1 MSENTSEVSSSRH
14 TTISSVPN
22 HSTLIS
28 FNAAAQLSVK
38 LTHENYTSWKAQW
51 DALFYGY
58 DLLGFISRI
67 KPCPPETILE
77 NDNYVT
83 NPDFILWMRQDKLL
97 FHGITS
103 SLSERVLPRATSAK
117 SSAEAWDRLAKM
129 YANASSSRTM
139 GLTERLTNIS
149 RGTQS
154 VADYLGT
161 IQAIADDLAMIDQP
175 VSNAHLVNH
184 VLNGIGAEYKE
195 ISAAVR
201 ARDSIISFEELH
213 DKLIDYGSY
222 LKREES
228 RNNASITA
236 NAARFS
242 QPKYGNQGKKH
253 NPSYSNNQS
262 SGPGQRQT
270 TLWTNNNNNNASL
283 GYFPI
288 IKFPFSLNRYLL
300 HPKLFIGFVILY
312 FGPLILRRLHVFR
325 VTFMVPGLKCT
336 LHGALEFVPHTEGRE
351 KWQYRLDR
359 QNDMNSAVQYEV
371 DTELSVEDKNQGKV
385 VIGESSR
392 MKKKPAWTKDYILH

>member
-1 MSENTSEVSSSRH
+1 
-14 TTISSVPN
+14 
-22 HSTLIS
+22 
-28 FNAAAQLSVK
+28 
-38 LTHENYTSWKAQW
+38 
-51 DALFYGY
+51 
-58 DLLGFISRI
+58 
-67 KPCPPETILE
+67 
-77 NDNYVT
+77 
-83 NPDFILWMRQDKLL
+83 
-97 FHGITS
+97 
-103 SLSERVLPRATSAK
+103 
-117 SSAEAWDRLAKM
+117 
-129 YANASSSRTM
+129 M

-213 DKLIDYGSY
+213 DKLIDYESY

-270 TLWTNNNNNNASL
+270 TLWTNNNAGSNKGPHPYANVICQFCDKKGHTARVCRSAKRIMSQPTANLTTTTSGGTHNSNWLLDSEASHHVTSDFNNLSL
-283 GYFPI
+283 YQPYDGPDDIVIGDGTGLHI
-288 IKFPFSLNRYLL
+288 IHTGSSKLSIPSKNFSLANVLCVPSMHQNL
-300 HPKLFIGFVILY
+300 ISVSQFCKTNQTSIEFFPSFFLCE
-312 FGPLILRRLHVFR
+312 GPNY
-325 VTFMVPGLKCT
+325 G
-336 LHGALEFVPHTEGRE
+336 
-351 KWQYRLDR
+351 D
-359 QNDMNSAVQYEV
+359 NSHARKE
-371 DTELSVEDKNQGKV
+371 
-385 VIGESSR
+385 
-392 MKKKPAWTKDYILH
+392 